1 LTTWGGSIINKI
13 STINQGGLVK
23 RIKKCIYHSVFLLLL
38 IVLVLYT
45 GTGCGNPAGWHIAD
59 TLVVYFEFT
68 DDNVEYYNM
77 PDDFPDNIEIMLP
90 NQNYN
95 DTLYYVL
102 DAKICGIDNS
112 IYAIDEDSTKW
123 VTINDSFS
131 DMNMKIM
138 EEGNSIISY
147 PGIGEMEFIDTLKIV
162 RLSDS
167 NGISAVES
175 VDSAFSFKVRV
186 YNKRAKQYEE
196 YQKDFDMSFK
206 KLMKI
211 EITYTENFYDFL
223 GGDFDIDDIMGEFK
237 YLMNISNLYIEY
249 PRLKIIF
256 TEPLYADSIDYSMLG
271 YSSNNNISASNFKI
285 YYDIT
290 NQYSIHLI
298 LHYNAGMGGVAGATV
313 PSNGNFRYHNGGAFY
328 NDPIF
333 VNDSYLYEIIK
344 WGDPLYWEDSIGG
357 IFKEEEFMN
366 DYKKVLGM
374 IVAHEIGHNTGYL
387 DDIYNDWH
395 NIMHLETNWYWQ
407 RKMYRYLDRNF
418 DKTQK
423 NSIMRYSQFYFK
435 RFPGRS
441 K

>member
-1 LTTWGGSIINKI
+1 
-13 STINQGGLVK
+13 
-23 RIKKCIYHSVFLLLL
+23 
-38 IVLVLYT
+38 
-45 GTGCGNPAGWHIAD
+45 
-59 TLVVYFEFT
+59 
-68 DDNVEYYNM
+68 
-77 PDDFPDNIEIMLP
+77 
-90 NQNYN
+90 
-95 DTLYYVL
+95 VL

-256 TEPLYADSIDYSMLG
+256 TEPPYADSIDYSMLG

>member
-1 LTTWGGSIINKI
+1 M
-13 STINQGGLVK
+13 K
-23 RIKKCIYHSVFLLLL
+23 RLKKCIYHSVFLLLL
-38 IVLVLYT
+38 IVFVLYA
-45 GTGCGNPAGWHIAD
+45 GTGCGNPVGWHIAD
-59 TLVVYFEFT
+59 TLVVYFEFP

-95 DTLYYVL
+95 DTLYYAL
-102 DAKICGIDNS
+102 CAKICGINNS

-123 VTINDSFS
+123 ITISDSFG

-138 EEGNSIISY
+138 QEGNSIISY

-167 NGISAVES
+167 NGISASGS

-196 YQKDFDMSFK
+196 YQKDFDMSFN

-211 EITYTENFYDFL
+211 EITYTDNFYGFIE
-223 GGDFDIDDIMGEFK
+223 GDFDIGDIMDEFK
-237 YLMNISNLYIEY
+237 SLMDISNLYIEY
-249 PRLKIIF
+249 PRLKKIF
-256 TEPLYADSIDYSMLG
+256 TEPPYADSIDYSMLG
-271 YSSNNNISASNFKI
+271 YSSNNNISATNFKI
-285 YYDIT
+285 YYDIA

-298 LHYNAGMGGVAGATV
+298 LHFDAGVGGAAGATV

-333 VNDSYLYEIIK
+333 VNDSYLFTIIR
-344 WGDPLYWEDSIGG
+344 WGDPDYWEDSIGG
-357 IFKEEEFMN
+357 VFKREKFMN

-374 IVAHEIGHNTGYL
+374 IIAHEIGHNTGYL
-387 DDIYNDWH
+387 GDIYNDWH
-395 NIMHLETNWYWQ
+395 NVMHIETEWYFAN
-407 RKMYRYLDRNF
+407 KMYRYLNRHFNSV
-418 DKTQK
+418 QK
-423 NSIMRYSQFYFK
+423 DSIMRYSQFYFK